1 MCFSWQAKKIS
12 GASNDILDTDNLSVK
27 LMNNLKCL
35 VIGNIRLGL
44 PIG

>member
-1 MCFSWQAKKIS
+1 MCFRWQAKKIS

-27 LMNNLKCL
+27 VMNNLECL
-35 VIGNIRLGL
+35 VIGNILFGL